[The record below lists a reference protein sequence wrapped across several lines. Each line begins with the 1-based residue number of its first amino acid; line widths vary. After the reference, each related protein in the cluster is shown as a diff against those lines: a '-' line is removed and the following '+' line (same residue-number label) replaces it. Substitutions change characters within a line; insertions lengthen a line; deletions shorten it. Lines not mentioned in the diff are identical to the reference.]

1 MCSWYFYVFLL
12 ITVFILFPWWTSW
25 FSSPSMLLFWKS
37 LLLLLDCSAS
47 LRSTLV
53 FSGWQFPKLQSRAV
67 NIYMSRF
74 MIYFAFKIYLI
85 LTLARFVFENQNY
98 VVSIRLRLNKKK
110 DESWSLCKG
119 EFDIMNFDLTFTHII
134 YIKLCNIGMFC
145 VVNAIII
152 MTRSILSPL
161 KEINISCLIHFSM
174 CTIISC
180 FISKRLLLTY
190 F

>member
-1 MCSWYFYVFLL
+1 MCSWYFYAFLL
-12 ITVFILFPWWTSW
+12 IAFFILFPRWTSW

-110 DESWSLCKG
+110 RWIVIALQRWIWYN
-119 EFDIMNFDLTFTHII
+119 EFWFNV
-134 YIKLCNIGMFC
+134 Y
-145 VVNAIII
+145 
-152 MTRSILSPL
+152 
-161 KEINISCLIHFSM
+161 
-174 CTIISC
+174 
-180 FISKRLLLTY
+180 TY
-190 F
+190 NLYQTM